1 MGSRSAPF
9 VRLISRSATVV
20 LLTALILCLVR
31 TSVDAALEDI
41 LYESG
46 RITKEEWL
54 KAKAD
59 REQEEARRER
69 RLQDAMTKIRTH
81 DTKKRS
87 WVDSVV
93 WSGDVRLRHEQFS
106 RYGIGAVGNDRSR
119 QRFRLRVG
127 PKMKIQDFTLEV
139 RLVSGSDSQVST
151 NQSFDEAFSSK
162 PIQIDRV
169 YAAWNPTFYKPMTL
183 TGGKMKNPF
192 KVNYT
197 TDVIWDSDV
206 TPEGFAEQF
215 RWKIVHSMSVFADFG
230 QFVLDEDPED
240 ERDQWLFAYEGGAEA
255 KLGNSKLRLAVAF
268 VDALNLDAGGINEPE
283 VQQFNSRTTAQD
295 KTAAYVNDYNVL
307 NLSGSF
313 ANEVAGLPV
322 NIQGDWVYNTADPV
336 SCSGT
341 GNSVGSCGSGNVR
354 VEDQD
359 QGYQV
364 GIRFGKATKAK
375 TWEVAYYYKWLQA
388 DAVLSAF
395 ADSDFGDGGTNR
407 RGNIFWI
414 AYNFTDFLTFKTKFI
429 NTKPLERG
437 LCTGLTESDFAA
449 CHDDIDRVQVNIIW
463 KF

>member
-1 MGSRSAPF
+1 MGLRRAPLLRLNSRSA
-9 VRLISRSATVV
+9 IV
-20 LLTALILCLVR
+20 LALAALILCLVR
-31 TSVDAALEDI
+31 TPAEAALEDI

-59 REQEEARRER
+59 REQEEAEREK
-69 RLQDAMTKIRTH
+69 RLKDAITNIDTRH
-81 DTKKRS
+81 TKKGS

-93 WSGDVRLRHEQFS
+93 WSGDLRLRHGQFW

-119 QRFRLRVG
+119 QRFRLRFG

-169 YAAWNPTFYKPMTL
+169 YVAWNPAFYKPMTL

-192 KVNYT
+192 KTNYT
-197 TDVIWDSDV
+197 RDVLFDSDV

-215 RWKIVHSMSVFADFG
+215 RWRINRVIRLFADFG
-230 QFVLDEDPED
+230 QFVLDEDATD
-240 ERDQWLFAYEGGAEA
+240 ERDQWLFAYQGGVEA
-255 KLGNSKLRLAVAF
+255 KLRNSKLRIAVGF
-268 VDALNLDAGGINEPE
+268 YDAINLDAGGINEPTF
-283 VQQFNSRTTAQD
+283 QQFNSRTTAQD

-307 NLSGSF
+307 NLNGSF
-313 ANEVAGLPV
+313 ATEVAGLPV
-322 NIQGDWVYNTADPV
+322 NIQGDWVYNTAGPV

-359 QGYQV
+359 KGYQV
-364 GIRFGKATKAK
+364 GIRLGKARKAK

-388 DAVLSAF
+388 DAVLSAIT
-395 ADSDFGDGGTNR
+395 DSDFGDGGTNR
-407 RGNIFWI
+407 LGNIFWA
-414 AYNFTDFLTFKTKFI
+414 AYNPTDFLTFKVKFY
-429 NTKPLERG
+429 NTKPLVRSICG
-437 LCTGLTESDFAA
+437 TDNSCL
-449 CHDDIDRVQVNIIW
+449 DDIDRLQVDMVW